1 METKYKLDEV
11 TVENYNVPKGEEG
24 LFHAVIEVKEFNP
37 KTGERVSGPRVQK
50 FGVNAFETAHPNLK
64 RLGYDVR
71 VVYDP
76 TAWLEQQTKEAEE
89 RERQSAQSAEE
100 AQKAAIEEA
109 LEKQRK
115 EFEEKQQ
122 AAINEAVAQALAKVN
137 AKQPNNEEVAEGA
150 NEEAPATQPKEAA
163 PKKGAK

>member
-11 TVENYNVPKGEEG
+11 TVDNYNVPKGEEG

-37 KTGERVSGPRVQK
+37 KTGERVSVPRVQK
-50 FGVNAFETAHPNLK
+50 FGVKAFETAFPNLK

-76 TAWLEQQTKEAEE
+76 TSWLEQQAKEAEE
-89 RERQSAQSAEE
+89 REQQSAGGAT
-100 AQKAAIEEA
+100 
-109 LEKQRK
+109 
-115 EFEEKQQ
+115 
-122 AAINEAVAQALAKVN
+122 VAT
-137 AKQPNNEEVAEGA
+137 
-150 NEEAPATQPKEAA
+150 EAPNEEAA

>member
-1 METKYKLDEV
+1 MEQKHPLDNV
-11 TVENYNVPKGEEG
+11 TAENYNVPQGEEG
-24 LFHAVIEVKEFNP
+24 IYHVVLEVKEFDR
-37 KTGERVSGPRVQK
+37 KTGERTSVPRVQK
-50 FGVNAFETAHPNLK
+50 FGVNAFETSFPNLK

-71 VVYDP
+71 VVHDP
-76 TAWLEQQTKEAEE
+76 TDWLAQQAKEAEE
-89 RERQSAQSAEE
+89 REQQSAQSAEE

-122 AAINEAVAQALAKVN
+122 AAIEKAVAEALKAQN
-137 AKQPNNEEVAEGA
+137 AAGAAVATETPNEEV
-150 NEEAPATQPKEAA
+150 A